1 VLRTAVK
8 WGHLQENPATQVDM
22 PPLADVH
29 LKWALTTEQV
39 TALLEVLP
47 ALPRT
52 LVGLAVLTG
61 LRRGELFA
69 LRWSDVDERLQCLSI
84 QQAVYEGVFSTPK
97 TAAGRRQVP
106 LSDAAFQLLT
116 DWKTRGKRTEPE
128 ALVFSTQSGKPICAK
143 NVAHQGLAPACD
155 KLGLKRV
162 TWLTFRRTYSS
173 WAHAKGVPG
182 KVIAQVM
189 GHTKVDTTLN
199 IYTQVIDGSV
209 RRAAEVV
216 GAELFTIVQ
225 NCSRAGGVSDVSH

>member
-1 VLRTAVK
+1 MLRTAVK

-22 PPLADVH
+22 PPLTDVH
-29 LKWALTTEQV
+29 LKWALTTAQV

-84 QQAVYEGVFSTPK
+84 QQPVYDGVFTTPK
-97 TAAGRRQVP
+97 TAAGLRQVP

-116 DWKTRGKRTEPE
+116 DWKTRAARTEPE
-128 ALVFSTQSGKPICAK
+128 ALVFSTHSGKPIEPK
-143 NVAHQGLAPACD
+143 NVGQQWIAPACD

-173 WAHAKGVPG
+173 WAHAKGIPG

-216 GAELFTIVQ
+216 GAELFT
-225 NCSRAGGVSDVSH
+225 SGGSIRG